1 MRSDSAPER
10 LVELLRLIAQ
20 TPAPT
25 GCEAQRG
32 EVVLELWRAAGLAPE
47 RDAVGNVVAAVPG
60 GSGPRVVLVA
70 HLDSVFGPEVD
81 VTVRLQ
87 GDVLVGPGV
96 GDNAASLA
104 VLTSL
109 AESLPVS
116 GPRPRLTLAATVG
129 EEGLGDLRGAKHLI
143 AERGAE
149 FDHFVA
155 VDGHLGVLATSAVG
169 SKRYEARF
177 SAAGGHAWGDYPG
190 PSAVHAAGEAI
201 AAVARLHVPREPRSS
216 LNVGQVG
223 GGTSINAIASR
234 AWFNLDL
241 RSVDREALGTL
252 EEAALAAIEHA
263 AAATGAEV
271 ELVCVG
277 DRPAASVDNAFLQ
290 SAASAA
296 LDAHDVP
303 VRAAPGSTDANAAM
317 AAGLSSLAFGV
328 YAGGNAHRV
337 DEWVDPASLPVGF
350 AVLRSLLANLAD

>member
-116 GPRPRLTLAATVG
+116 GPRPRLTLAA
-129 EEGLGDLRGAKHLI
+129 
-143 AERGAE
+143 
-149 FDHFVA
+149 
-155 VDGHLGVLATSAVG
+155 
-169 SKRYEARF
+169 
-177 SAAGGHAWGDYPG
+177 
-190 PSAVHAAGEAI
+190 
-201 AAVARLHVPREPRSS
+201 
-216 LNVGQVG
+216 
-223 GGTSINAIASR
+223 
-234 AWFNLDL
+234 
-241 RSVDREALGTL
+241 
-252 EEAALAAIEHA
+252 
-263 AAATGAEV
+263 
-271 ELVCVG
+271 
-277 DRPAASVDNAFLQ
+277 
-290 SAASAA
+290 
-296 LDAHDVP
+296 
-303 VRAAPGSTDANAAM
+303 
-317 AAGLSSLAFGV
+317 
-328 YAGGNAHRV
+328 
-337 DEWVDPASLPVGF
+337 
-350 AVLRSLLANLAD
+350 